1 MARACRQGRD
11 PARPR
16 PSRLG
21 LRLLDGAGR
30 VPRLQPVLG
39 LHDVLAGRL
48 DLGVVVDVSRGRG
61 GSEKVG
67 AVELVGPEPLPQ
79 AGGDVVRHW
88 RLYSRRLVVFI
99 VFHLFFFFLL
109 AGLLDIIVD
118 DGEKFL
124 PVDGPGRVYDG
135 ARRETVFLESL
146 KQLVVRHFLD

>member
-61 GSEKVG
+61 RPEEVT
-67 AVELVGPEPLPQ
+67 AVVELVGPEPLPQ
-79 AGGDVVRHW
+79 SGGYVVGHR
-88 RLYSRRLVVFI
+88 RLYSRRLVVV
-99 VFHLFFFFLL
+99 VFLLLLYFLLL

-118 DGEKFL
+118 DGEK
-124 PVDGPGRVYDG
+124 
-135 ARRETVFLESL
+135 
-146 KQLVVRHFLD
+146 